1 MIITKSNSTMEQL
14 DFGFICA
21 MIEHEVSVN
30 IFFTAIVFLKYKSG
44 RNRCNLVNVDV
55 DESHKILRKKRFPLK
70 IYG

>member
-1 MIITKSNSTMEQL
+1 
-14 DFGFICA
+14 